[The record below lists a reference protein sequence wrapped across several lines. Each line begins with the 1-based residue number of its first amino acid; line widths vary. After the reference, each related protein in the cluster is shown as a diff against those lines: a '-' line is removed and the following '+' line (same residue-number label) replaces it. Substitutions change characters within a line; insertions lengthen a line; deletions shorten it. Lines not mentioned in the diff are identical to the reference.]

1 MKLRLPHSFYNIVS
15 YAGAA
20 IAMIATFMFIF
31 LYALSSITHGGTAY
45 EGIVIFLI
53 IPVFI
58 IGGLILI
65 PVGMIIKA
73 RSDKKAGLIST
84 REFPILDL
92 NLPQH
97 RNAAFI
103 FSAGTIIFLFLSA
116 MGSYQGYHFTESV
129 KFCGTTC
136 HTIMI
141 PEYTAYQ
148 NSPHARVSCAE
159 CHVGAGANWYVKS
172 KLSGLHQVYATI
184 AKTYPRPIPTPV
196 KNLRPARETC
206 EECHWPQKT
215 YGKQQRKEIH
225 YLPDEDNTR
234 WEIDMLMN
242 TGGGNPALGQKSGI
256 HWHINPDIKIEYVAT
271 DEKRLQIP
279 QVIMKNAATGDSV
292 IFENQEEPLA
302 ESDQENVQHRVMDC
316 IDCHN
321 RPSHIY
327 RDPSQFIN
335 IAMASGS
342 IPKVFPLVK
351 QVAIEACMQ
360 EYQTTEQAKQGI
372 AEYIRKFYSEN
383 YPELIKDNSDSLKQT
398 ILGIQNAF
406 SKNIFPEMKVH
417 WADYPNH
424 IGHMTSQGC
433 FRCHDGKHVSK
444 SGEVITN
451 SCDACHTIVAQGPAS
466 DLQFAGSQKTLPFQ
480 HPVDIGEEWHE
491 TGCYE
496 CHSEPPI

>member
-1 MKLRLPHSFYNIVS
+1 MKIRLPHSFYNIVS

-20 IAMIATFMFIF
+20 IAIIATFMFIF
-31 LYALSSITHGGTAY
+31 LYALSSFTHGGTAY
-45 EGIVIFLI
+45 EGIVIFLV

-58 IGGLILI
+58 IGGLVLI
-65 PVGMIIKA
+65 PVGMIIKY
-73 RSDKKAGLIST
+73 RTDKKAGLAFT
-84 REFPILDL
+84 KEFPILDL
-92 NLPQH
+92 NIPQH
-97 RNAAFI
+97 RNAALI
-103 FSAGTIIFLFLSA
+103 FSAGTILFLFLSA

-129 KFCGTTC
+129 QFCGTTC
-136 HTIMI
+136 HDIMI

-215 YGKQQRKEIH
+215 YGKQQRQEIH
-225 YLPDEDNTR
+225 YLPNKDNTR
-234 WEIDMLMN
+234 WVIDILMN

-256 HWHINPDIKIEYVAT
+256 HWHINPDIQIEYITT
-271 DEKRLQIP
+271 DEKRMQIP
-279 QVIMKNAATGDSV
+279 QVTMIKISSGDSV
-292 IFENQEEPLA
+292 VFENKEEPLA
-302 ESDQENVQHRVMDC
+302 ESIHKNVQHRIMDC

-342 IPKVFPLVK
+342 VSTVFPLIK
-351 QVAIEACMQ
+351 QVAVEACMK
-360 EYQTTEQAKQGI
+360 EYETTEEAGKGI
-372 AEYIRKFYSEN
+372 ADYVQNFYSKN
-383 YPELIKDNSDSLKQT
+383 YPDLAKENADSLQQT
-398 ILGIQNAF
+398 ILGIQAAF
-406 SKNIFPEMKVH
+406 SKNIFPEMKVQ
-417 WADYPNH
+417 WTDYPDH
-424 IGHMTSQGC
+424 IGHMTSRGC
-433 FRCHDGKHVSK
+433 FRCHDGKHVSQ
-444 SGEVITN
+444 SGKIITN
-451 SCDACHTIVAQGPAS
+451 KCDACHSIVAQGPANDMQYAS
-466 DLQFAGSQKTLPFQ
+466 SQNSLPFK
-480 HPVDIGEEWHE
+480 HPVDIGGEWQD

>member
-20 IAMIATFMFIF
+20 IALIATFMFVF
-31 LYALSSITHGGTAY
+31 LYALASLTHGGTAY

-58 IGGLILI
+58 IGGLVLI

-73 RSDKKAGLIST
+73 RSDKKAGLISKK
-84 REFPILDL
+84 EFPVLDL

-103 FSAGTIIFLFLSA
+103 FSAGTILFLFLSA

-136 HTIMI
+136 HSIMI

-172 KLSGLHQVYATI
+172 KLSGLHQVYAAL
-184 AKTYPRPIPTPV
+184 AKVYPRPIPTPV
-196 KNLRPARETC
+196 RNLRPARETC

-225 YLPDEDNTR
+225 FLPDEDNTR

-256 HWHINPDIKIEYVAT
+256 HWHINPDIKIEYIAT

-279 QVIMKNAATGDSV
+279 KVIMKNAATGDSV
-292 IFENQEEPLA
+292 IFENQDEPLA
-302 ESDQENVQHRVMDC
+302 QGNQENVQHRVMDC

-342 IPKVFPLVK
+342 IPKIFPLIK

-372 AEYIRKFYSEN
+372 AEYVQKFYSEN
-383 YPELIKDNSDSLKQT
+383 YPDLLKGNSDSLKQT
-398 ILGIQNAF
+398 ILGIQNSF

-417 WADYPNH
+417 WTDYPNH

-433 FRCHDGKHVSK
+433 FRCHDGKHVSQ
-444 SGEVITN
+444 SGRVITN
-451 SCDACHTIVAQGPAS
+451 KCDVCHTIVAQGTAK
-466 DLQFAGSQKTLPFQ
+466 DMQFTSSQKSLPFK
-480 HPVDIGEEWHE
+480 HPVDIGGEWQE